1 MRPNSWHISPPCDGS
16 NRGKFSELADKLT
29 LRSLALPIFRT
40 NRKKQSFR
48 QALHCN
54 RRSKTETEEKMERTV
69 DTFFLEFVVSSNLR
83 FTLYTTCGWEQNLNV
98 GGFLAEFGAC
108 IESIVVCPLNM

>member
-29 LRSLALPIFRT
+29 LRSLAVPIFRT

-54 RRSKTETEEKMERTV
+54 RSSKTKDGKDHRHI
-69 DTFFLEFVVSSNLR
+69 FLEFVVSSNLR